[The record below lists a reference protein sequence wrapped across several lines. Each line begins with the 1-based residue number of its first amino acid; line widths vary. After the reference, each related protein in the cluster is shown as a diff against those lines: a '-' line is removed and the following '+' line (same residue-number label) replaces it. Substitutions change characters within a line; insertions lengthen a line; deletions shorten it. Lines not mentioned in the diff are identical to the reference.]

1 MGVPLGVGPWSAP
14 EDTHLLTS
22 RPNHRDRQ
30 TAGWGRLSAGPLP
43 FLSMRSFA
51 DHLNQPAGRGALRDH
66 PHSGAAGG
74 APCGDLVRIAVR
86 IEGDRVAEA
95 GFDAEGC
102 GAVTAAASAVVESIE
117 EGLFFDAC
125 RWSGDRLAKEL
136 GLGPAKR
143 HAAELVVDALHRAL
157 GAAAGSEAVS
167 IARSARRTLV
177 AMSGGVDSAAAAQ
190 LALDAG
196 DEVVAVTLEL
206 WSDPG
211 TDGDKSCCSPQAVR
225 GARDLA
231 HRMGIPHLTLDLRE
245 RFRAEV
251 VDTFLDGYA
260 AGRTPN
266 PCVRCNGE
274 VRFDAMLE
282 LAGALGAA
290 RLATGHYAR
299 IARDEH
305 GPLIR
310 AAADARKDQSYM
322 LARLDPRLLDRISFP
337 LGALTKDAVRAL
349 AREAGLPV
357 ADKRESQDLC
367 FVAGLGGRA
376 FLQRH
381 GGPRLRSPGE
391 IVDRGGNVL
400 GRHEGQ
406 HNYTVGQR
414 RGLGLATPDPMYVLR
429 KDAETNRVVVG
440 PREALATA
448 RVPLENAT
456 LHRSAR
462 EVEAVRLRYH
472 AEPIP
477 CRVHVQDD
485 GSLELRLDRP
495 ANGVAPG
502 QLACLMRE
510 DRVVGEGTIGEP
522 H

>member
-1 MGVPLGVGPWSAP
+1 
-14 EDTHLLTS
+14 
-22 RPNHRDRQ
+22 
-30 TAGWGRLSAGPLP
+30 
-43 FLSMRSFA
+43 MRSFA
-51 DHLNQPAGRGALRDH
+51 EHLNAPRGEGALREH
-66 PHSGAAGG
+66 PHTGAAGG
-74 APCGDLVRIAVR
+74 SACGDLVRLAVR
-86 IEGDRVAEA
+86 IDGDRITEA
-95 GFDAEGC
+95 GFDADGC
-102 GAVTAAASAVVESIE
+102 GALTAAASAIVEGIE
-117 EGLFFDAC
+117 GRSFLEAC
-125 RWSGDRLAKEL
+125 RWNAQRVADEL
-136 GLGPAKR
+136 GGLIPAKQ
-143 HAAELVVDALHRAL
+143 HAAELAADALHRSL
-157 GAAAGSEAVS
+157 GAAAKDGAVRLEA
-167 IARSARRTLV
+167 AGRRTLV

-211 TDGDKSCCSPQAVR
+211 TDGEKSCCSPQAVR

-231 HRMGIPHLTLDLRE
+231 HRMGIPHITLDLRE

-282 LAGALGAA
+282 LAETLGAA

-299 IARDEH
+299 IARDDH
-305 GPLIR
+305 GPLVR
-310 AAADARKDQSYM
+310 AATDPRKDQSYM
-322 LARLDPRLLDRISFP
+322 LARLDPALLDRISFP

-367 FVAGLGGRA
+367 FVAGLGGRG

-381 GGPRLRSPGE
+381 GGPRLRKPGE

-406 HNYTVGQR
+406 HNFTVGQR
-414 RGLGLATPDPMYVLR
+414 RGLNLSSPEPMYVLKR
-429 KDAETNRVVVG
+429 EAETNRVIVG
-440 PREALATA
+440 PKEALATH
-448 RVPLENAT
+448 RIRLENAT
-456 LHRSAR
+456 LHRSPD
-462 EVEAVRLRYH
+462 EAQIVRLRYH
-472 AEPIP
+472 AEPLA

-485 GSLELRLDRP
+485 GSLELELDQP

-522 H
+522 R

>member
-1 MGVPLGVGPWSAP
+1 
-14 EDTHLLTS
+14 
-22 RPNHRDRQ
+22 
-30 TAGWGRLSAGPLP
+30 
-43 FLSMRSFA
+43 
-51 DHLNQPAGRGALRDH
+51 
-66 PHSGAAGG
+66 
-74 APCGDLVRIAVR
+74 
-86 IEGDRVAEA
+86 
-95 GFDAEGC
+95 
-102 GAVTAAASAVVESIE
+102 
-117 EGLFFDAC
+117 
-125 RWSGDRLAKEL
+125 
-136 GLGPAKR
+136 
-143 HAAELVVDALHRAL
+143 LHRAL
-157 GAAAGSEAVS
+157 GAAAKDGAIEVGQ
-167 IARSARRTLV
+167 SARRTLV

-225 GARDLA
+225 GARELA
-231 HRMGIPHLTLDLRE
+231 HSMGVPHVTLDLRE

-251 VDTFLDGYA
+251 VDRFLHGYA

-266 PCVRCNGE
+266 PCVHCNGE

-282 LAGALGAA
+282 LAERLGAA

-299 IARDEH
+299 VARDEH

-310 AAADARKDQSYM
+310 AAADPKKDQSYM
-322 LARLDPRLLDRISFP
+322 LAKLDPELLDRISFP
-337 LGALTKDAVRAL
+337 LGGLTKDAVRAL

-381 GGPRLRSPGE
+381 GGPRLRRAGE
-391 IVDRGGNVL
+391 IVDRQGRVL

-414 RGLGLATPDPMYVLR
+414 RGLGLATPEPLYVLE
-429 KDAETNRVVVG
+429 KDARQNRVVVG
-440 PREALATA
+440 PKEALATR

-456 LHRSAR
+456 LHRPAQ
-462 EVEAVRLRYH
+462 EVETVRLRYH
-472 AEPIP
+472 AKPLA

-485 GSLELRLDRP
+485 GEIELELDQS

-502 QLACLMRE
+502 QLACLMRQ
-510 DRVVGEGTIGEP
+510 DRVVGEGIIGEP
-522 H
+522 R

>member
-1 MGVPLGVGPWSAP
+1 
-14 EDTHLLTS
+14 
-22 RPNHRDRQ
+22 
-30 TAGWGRLSAGPLP
+30 
-43 FLSMRSFA
+43 MRSFA
-51 DHLNQPAGRGALRDH
+51 EHLAAPTGEGALKNH

-86 IEGDRVAEA
+86 IEDDRVAEA
-95 GFDAEGC
+95 GFDAHGC
-102 GAVTAAASAVVESIE
+102 GAVTAAASAIVESIE
-117 EGLFFDAC
+117 GGSFLGAC
-125 RWSGDRLAKEL
+125 RLDAGEVAKQL
-136 GLGPAKR
+136 GGLSPPKR
-143 HAAELVVDALHRAL
+143 HAAELAADALHRAL
-157 GAAAGSEAVS
+157 GAAAKDQAAAKDCAVRLEPS
-167 IARSARRTLV
+167 PRRTLV

-211 TDGDKSCCSPQAVR
+211 TDGELSCCSPQAVR
-225 GARDLA
+225 GARELA
-231 HRMGIPHLTLDLRE
+231 HRMGIPHVTLDLRE

-251 VDTFLDGYA
+251 VDPFLDGYA

-274 VRFDAMLE
+274 VRFEALLE

-299 IARDEH
+299 IARDER

-310 AAADARKDQSYM
+310 EAADPRKDQSYM
-322 LARLDPRLLDRISFP
+322 LAKLDPAVLDRLSFP
-337 LGALTKDAVRAL
+337 LGGLTKDAVRAL

-381 GGPRLRSPGE
+381 GGPRLRRPGE
-391 IVDRGGNVL
+391 IVDCSGKVL

-406 HNYTVGQR
+406 HNFTVGQR
-414 RGLGLATPDPMYVLR
+414 RGLGLATPEPMYVLKR
-429 KDAETNRVVVG
+429 DAGTNRVVVG
-440 PREALATA
+440 PRSALATD
-448 RVPLENAT
+448 RVPLENTT
-456 LHRSAR
+456 LHRPPQ
-462 EVEAVRLRYH
+462 EVERVRLRYH

-477 CRVHVQDD
+477 CRVHVQED
-485 GSLELRLDRP
+485 GALELELDES

-502 QLACLMRE
+502 QLACLMRQ

>member
-1 MGVPLGVGPWSAP
+1 V
-14 EDTHLLTS
+14 
-22 RPNHRDRQ
+22 
-30 TAGWGRLSAGPLP
+30 
-43 FLSMRSFA
+43 RSFA
-51 DHLNQPAGRGALRDH
+51 EHLESPTGQGALRNH
-66 PHSGAAGG
+66 AHTGAAGG

-95 GFDAEGC
+95 GFDADGC
-102 GAVTAAASAVVESIE
+102 GALTAAASAIVESIE
-117 EGLFFDAC
+117 GAPFFSAC
-125 RWSGDRLAKEL
+125 LLGPDRLAKEL
-136 GLGPAKR
+136 GLSPPKR
-143 HAAELVVDALHRAL
+143 HAAELAVDALHRAL
-157 GAAAGSEAVS
+157 GAAAKGAAVQVG
-167 IARSARRTLV
+167 AEPRRTLV

-211 TDGDKSCCSPQAVR
+211 TDGEKSCCSPQAVR

-231 HRMGIPHLTLDLRE
+231 HGMGIPHITLDLRE

-274 VRFDAMLE
+274 VRFDAMLDVAE
-282 LAGALGAA
+282 SLGAA

-299 IARDEH
+299 IARDER

-310 AAADARKDQSYM
+310 AAADPRKDQTYM
-322 LARLDPRLLDRISFP
+322 LAKLDPGLLDRLSFP
-337 LGALTKDAVRAL
+337 LGGLTKDAVRAL

-381 GGPRLRSPGE
+381 GGPRLRKPGD

-414 RGLGLATPDPMYVLR
+414 RGLNVSSSEPLYVLER
-429 KDAETNRVVVG
+429 DAESNRVVVG
-440 PREALATA
+440 PKEALATN
-448 RVPLENAT
+448 RVRLENAT
-456 LHRSAR
+456 LHRAP
-462 EVEAVRLRYH
+462 EEAETVRLRYH
-472 AEPIP
+472 AQPLA
-477 CRVHVQDD
+477 CRVHVLAD
-485 GSLELRLDRP
+485 GTLELELDRP

-522 H
+522 R

>member
-1 MGVPLGVGPWSAP
+1 V
-14 EDTHLLTS
+14 
-22 RPNHRDRQ
+22 
-30 TAGWGRLSAGPLP
+30 
-43 FLSMRSFA
+43 RSFA
-51 DHLNQPAGRGALRDH
+51 EHLEAPTGQGALKNH

-86 IEGDRVAEA
+86 IERDRVAEA

-102 GAVTAAASAVVESIE
+102 GALTAAASAIVESIE
-117 EGLFFDAC
+117 GNPFLDAC
-125 RWSGDRLAKEL
+125 RWDAGRVADEL
-136 GLGPAKR
+136 GGLVPPKR
-143 HAAELVVDALHRAL
+143 HAAELAADALHRAL
-157 GAAAGSEAVS
+157 GAAAKDGAVRMER
-167 IARSARRTLV
+167 APRRTLV

-211 TDGDKSCCSPQAVR
+211 TDGEKSCCSPQAVR

-231 HRMGIPHLTLDLRE
+231 HRMGIPHITLDVRD

-260 AGRTPN
+260 SGRTPN

-274 VRFDAMLE
+274 VRFDAMLDVAE
-282 LAGALGAA
+282 SLGAA

-310 AAADARKDQSYM
+310 AAADPRKDQSYM
-322 LARLDPRLLDRISFP
+322 LAKLDPELLDRLSFP
-337 LGALTKDAVRAL
+337 LGGLTKDAVRGL

-381 GGPRLRSPGE
+381 GGPRLRTPGD
-391 IVDRGGNVL
+391 IVDRGGRVL

-406 HNYTVGQR
+406 HNFTVGQR
-414 RGLGLATPDPMYVLR
+414 RGLNLASSEPLYVLER
-429 KDAETNRVVVG
+429 DAESNRVVVG
-440 PREALATA
+440 PKEALATS

-456 LHRSAR
+456 LHRAP
-462 EVEAVRLRYH
+462 EEAETVRLRYH
-472 AEPIP
+472 AEPLA
-477 CRVHVQDD
+477 CRVHVRDD
-485 GSLELRLDRP
+485 GSVELELDRP

-510 DRVVGEGTIGEP
+510 DRVMGEGTIGEP
-522 H
+522 R

>member
-1 MGVPLGVGPWSAP
+1 
-14 EDTHLLTS
+14 
-22 RPNHRDRQ
+22 
-30 TAGWGRLSAGPLP
+30 
-43 FLSMRSFA
+43 MRSFEE
-51 DHLNQPAGRGALRDH
+51 HLNAPTGPGALRGH

-74 APCGDLVRIAVR
+74 AACGDVVRISVR
-86 IEGDRVAEA
+86 VEGDRVAEA

-102 GAVTAAASAVVESIE
+102 GALTAAGSAVVESIE
-117 EGLFFDAC
+117 GRPFLEAC
-125 RWSGDRLAKEL
+125 LLSSGTLAELL

-143 HAAELVVDALHRAL
+143 HAADLAADALHRAL
-157 GAAAGSEAVS
+157 GAAAKDGAV
-167 IARSARRTLV
+167 ALERAPRRTLV

-211 TDGDKSCCSPQAVR
+211 TDGELSCCSPQAVR
-225 GARDLA
+225 GARALA
-231 HRMGIPHLTLDLRE
+231 HGMGIPHVTLDLRE

-251 VDTFLDGYA
+251 VNGFLDGYA

-282 LAGALGAA
+282 LAGTLGAA

-310 AAADARKDQSYM
+310 AAADPRKDQSYM
-322 LARLDPRLLDRISFP
+322 LAKLDPALLDRISFP
-337 LGALTKDAVRAL
+337 LGGLTKDAVRAL

-376 FLQRH
+376 FLKRH
-381 GGPRLRSPGE
+381 GGPRLRRPGE
-391 IVDRGGNVL
+391 IVSRDGTVL

-414 RGLGLATPDPMYVLR
+414 RGLGVHSDEPLYVIE
-429 KDAETNRVVVG
+429 KDAEANRVVVG
-440 PREALATA
+440 PREALATT
-448 RVPLENAT
+448 RVRLEDAT
-456 LHRSAR
+456 LHRPAA
-462 EVEAVRLRYH
+462 EVERVRLRYH
-472 AEPIP
+472 AEPLA
-477 CRVHVQDD
+477 CAAHVQDD
-485 GSLELRLDRP
+485 GSVELEL
-495 ANGVAPG
+495 AQAASAVAPG
-502 QLACLMRE
+502 QLACLIRK

-522 H
+522 R